1 MRNIY
6 CIGEM
11 LIDMVAESSLDK
23 ARNFVK
29 NPGGAPANVAVQIAK
44 LGGKVAFIGNLGD
57 DSFGYYLAN
66 VLNEF
71 NIETTYI
78 SHSGKTTLAFVG
90 IDNNGERDFEFYR
103 GSDGKYQVQDSIL
116 DKLDDTDIV
125 HFGSATALLGDE
137 LYESYFKLLEEAE
150 QRQSL
155 ISFDPNFREDLI
167 CHISIEQYIQD
178 CRKFISCANFVK
190 LSEVEAQLISSEDDI
205 ELAIINL
212 SQITNA
218 VIVITLGAGGSLLV
232 QSSSTTH
239 LPTRSVNQIDSTG
252 AGDAFVGAM
261 LYQLANEADKTFEQ
275 MVLFANFVGGYTC
288 QKFGAILAM
297 PTMAQIM
304 RFIDE

>member
-1 MRNIY
+1 M
-6 CIGEM
+6 
-11 LIDMVAESSLDK
+11 S
-23 ARNFVK
+23 
-29 NPGGAPANVAVQIAK
+29 
-44 LGGKVAFIGNLGD
+44 
-57 DSFGYYLAN
+57 
-66 VLNEF
+66 
-71 NIETTYI
+71 
-78 SHSGKTTLAFVG
+78 
-90 IDNNGERDFEFYR
+90 
-103 GSDGKYQVQDSIL
+103 
-116 DKLDDTDIV
+116 
-125 HFGSATALLGDE
+125 
-137 LYESYFKLLEEAE
+137 
-150 QRQSL
+150 
-155 ISFDPNFREDLI
+155 
-167 CHISIEQYIQD
+167 IQD

-232 QSSSTTH
+232 HFNSTTP
-239 LPTRSVNQIDSTG
+239 LPTRSTG